1 MFAEAWK
8 KSRNSVCVLRFYN
21 EKGILADTLSG
32 FKVNDSLVT
41 AEEAFFV
48 NKATKVVISFCS
60 DSADSPMASLEIPY
74 KEFVADF
81 GVGLKRN
88 REGYAVFNLNLPDF
102 AQVPSLQFAS
112 CNEAPIGRELV
123 YIGYQDGFPCQVL
136 KRVFV
141 TSSFQNAFDRLT
153 LVLDGN
159 FGCGNSGGP
168 IIDPTTGKVLGIL
181 NRRIT
186 SAAKY
191 FQRLVVSLDENINM
205 LKEIEGRFIMDNVD
219 PIQVLIM
226 NQNQIKLLSKN
237 IYKHSNSLQ
246 AFAIL
251 PEPLIGYFQR
261 TEEDVSVMRKTSNI
275 VLEVH

>member
-1 MFAEAWK
+1 MFADVWK

-32 FKVNDSLVT
+32 FKVRSSLVT
-41 AEEAFFV
+41 AEEAFFIS
-48 NKATKVVISFCS
+48 NASKVVISFCS

-88 REGYAVFNLNLPDF
+88 SEGYAIFNLDLPDF
-102 AQVPSLQFAS
+102 AEVPSLEFANFDDS
-112 CNEAPIGRELV
+112 PIGRELMF
-123 YIGYQDGFPCQVL
+123 IGYQEGLPCQVL
-136 KRVFV
+136 KKAFV
-141 TSSFQNAFDRLT
+141 TSSFRNSFDRLT

-159 FGCGNSGGP
+159 FGYGNSGGP
-168 IIDPTTGKVLGIL
+168 LIDPKTGKVLGIV

-186 SAAKY
+186 ASAKY
-191 FQRLVVSLDENINM
+191 FEKLVTTINENINM
-205 LKEIEGRFIMDNVD
+205 LKQIEGRFAIDNVD
-219 PIQVLIM
+219 PVQVLIV
-226 NQNQIKLLSKN
+226 NQNQIKFLSKN
-237 IYKHSNSLQ
+237 IYQHSNSLQ

-261 TEEDVSVMRKTSNI
+261 TEEDVSVMQTTKSV
-275 VLEVH
+275 VLEVL